1 MGYSLP
7 AAIGASMHDK
17 NVVVVMGDGAFQMNM
32 NELSSLKALDGK
44 IKIIVMNNHSLGMI
58 KEYQHISYQNNYT
71 MEELGIYPKL
81 KHIAKAY
88 DIKYMLME
96 NMDKEEDMI
105 NEFLKADESVIME
118 VMVDPDAFT
127 AS

>member
-1 MGYSLP
+1 
-7 AAIGASMHDK
+7 
-17 NVVVVMGDGAFQMNM
+17 
-32 NELSSLKALDGK
+32 
-44 IKIIVMNNHSLGMI
+44 
-58 KEYQHISYQNNYT
+58 